1 MLNLLQLDF
10 GTNRGA
16 LLLQVI
22 LSHVNLDFDG
32 LASMLAAQKLYPK
45 AKLILPTKQCKSV
58 ERFLAIYRDSITLY
72 YPNQIVWDT
81 VSEVIIV
88 DIASLHRTGEVSK
101 FININTMEFI
111 VYDHHLPTEHNVAA
125 KRATIDLVGAT
136 VTLLLEEIREKNLS
150 ISSFEATIFALG
162 LYTDTGSF
170 TYLNTTPRDLSMG
183 SYLLEKGANLQIV
196 SKFSESPLQEEEQQ
210 LLHSLIQ
217 QSEEH
222 YFEGVDIL
230 IAFHQQNHY
239 TGGLA
244 LLTRKALERTG
255 TDALI
260 FVVEMGKRI
269 FIVGRSSSERIDI
282 LPIIKRL
289 GGGGHQKAAS
299 AMIKNGDFQEILAI
313 VRTNIHETIK
323 PSLTAKDVMSSPV
336 KVISTATT
344 IEDAQKMMHR
354 YGHTGFPVL
363 ENDKLVGIISR
374 RDIDKAKHHGLGH
387 APVKGYM
394 STNPTTIHSNMSIEE
409 VQNLM
414 IDKNVGRLPVL
425 KGNQLIG
432 IISRTNVIEALH
444 GEKINISHA
453 FNTTKPIKVSLV
465 ERLDT
470 LITEEIFQL
479 LKKIAHIADQLNY
492 STFMIGGIVRD
503 LVIGR
508 KNEDIDIVVE
518 GNGITFAH
526 ILAEKLGGFVR
537 GHEKFGTATWKH
549 PSGLKIDLTSAR
561 TEYYDYPAALPTVE
575 MSSLKEDLFR
585 RDFTINAMA
594 IQINKNDFGKLIDF
608 FHGYNDIQQKII
620 RVLYNL
626 SFVEDPTRILRAVRF
641 ETRFGFEMDKH
652 TLELAQISVDKIA
665 STSKPRLAHELNILL
680 NEEHPVEALYRLHEL
695 GVLHYLIGPNI
706 CDENSLAMCKQFK
719 EVIDEVLFTTP
730 IQDQKQLH
738 NGTWISYLA
747 ILFANHENSLQ
758 QAKSFALNADDL
770 KVIDEII
777 ALLNKDDTY
786 HEMAQLGSLHHL
798 YKNYQLQAILCFA
811 TLKQLKNDQVSLLKT
826 YLIERL
832 QIPQLLDGNDLKSLN
847 IKPGPIYSQILDE
860 IESAFLNK
868 QIFSKNDAQARVR
881 KKYL

>member
-1 MLNLLQLDF
+1 M
-10 GTNRGA
+10 
-16 LLLQVI
+16 QVI

-32 LASMLAAQKLYPK
+32 FASMLAAQKLYPK
-45 AKLILPTKQCKSV
+45 AKIVLPTRQCKSV

-72 YPNQIVWDT
+72 YPNQIDWDT
-81 VSEVIIV
+81 ISEIIIV
-88 DIASLHRTGEVSK
+88 DIASLHRVGEVSK
-101 FININTMEFI
+101 FINIDTMEFI
-111 VYDHHLPTEHNVAA
+111 VYDHHPPSEHNVAA
-125 KRATIDLVGAT
+125 KRTTIALVGAT

-170 TYLNTTPRDLSMG
+170 TYLNTTPRDLNIG
-183 SYLLEKGANLQIV
+183 GYLLEMGANLEII
-196 SKFSESPLQEEEQQ
+196 SKFSESPLQEEEQL

-222 YFEGVDIL
+222 YFEGVNIL

-244 LLTRKALERTG
+244 LLARKALERTG

-260 FVVEMGKRI
+260 FVVEMGKQT
-269 FIVGRSSSERIDI
+269 FIVGRSTSHLVDI

-289 GGGGHQKAAS
+289 GGGGHPKAAS

-313 VRTNIHETIK
+313 VRTNIQETIK
-323 PSLTAKDVMSSPV
+323 PSLTAKDIMSSPV
-336 KVISTATT
+336 KVISTATS

-394 STNPTTIHSNMSIEE
+394 STNPITIHSNMSIEE

-414 IDKNVGRLPVL
+414 IAENVGRLPVL
-425 KGNQLIG
+425 KDKQLIG

-444 GEKINISHA
+444 GEKINIGHP

-479 LKKIAHIADQLNY
+479 LIEIAHLADQLNY
-492 STFMIGGIVRD
+492 SAFMIGGIVRD

-526 ILAEKLGGFVR
+526 NLAEKLGGVVR

-549 PSGLKIDLTSAR
+549 PSGLKIDITSAR

-641 ETRFGFEMDKH
+641 ETRFGYEMDKH
-652 TLELAQISVDKIA
+652 TLELAQISVDKIS

-680 NEEHPVEALYRLHEL
+680 NEEHPVESLYRLYEL

-719 EVIDEVLFTTP
+719 EVIDEVLFTIP
-730 IQDQKQLH
+730 VKEQKQLQK
-738 NGTWISYLA
+738 GSWISYIA
-747 ILFANHENSLQ
+747 ILFANHDNSLQ
-758 QAKSFALNADDL
+758 QAKEFALNTDDL
-770 KVIDEII
+770 KVINEII
-777 ALLNKDDTY
+777 SLLNKDDTCP
-786 HEMAQLGSLHHL
+786 EMAPLGSLHQL
-798 YKNYQLQAILCFA
+798 YKNYQLQTIICFAILKKLTKEQV
-811 TLKQLKNDQVSLLKT
+811 TLLKN
-826 YLIERL
+826 YLIER
-832 QIPQLLDGNDLKSLN
+832 QKIPQLLDGNDLKSLN
-847 IKPGPIYSQILDE
+847 IKPGPIYSQILHDL
-860 IESAFLNK
+860 ESAFLNK
-868 QIFSKNDAQARVR
+868 QIVSKDDAQARVSR
-881 KKYL
+881 DYL